1 MAIIRKQK
9 KWSDGIGYFYVAYD
23 PKKKSQSVEI
33 TSDINA
39 KFEQRDQ

>member
-23 PKKKSQSVEI
+23 PKKNLKE
-33 TSDINA
+33 
-39 KFEQRDQ
+39 